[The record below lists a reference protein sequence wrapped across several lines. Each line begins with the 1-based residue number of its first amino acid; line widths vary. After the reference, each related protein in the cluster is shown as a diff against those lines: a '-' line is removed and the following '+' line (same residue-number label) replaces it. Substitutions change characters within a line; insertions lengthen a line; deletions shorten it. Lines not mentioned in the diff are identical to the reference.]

1 MVFLREPPTNFA
13 MYRRPYVL
21 HTEHVQYWK
30 YTGQCIDYAMGRKT
44 LESWSRFG
52 HGQVFLSYA
61 VRWWAANST
70 QSGSFV

>member
-44 LESWSRFG
+44 LES
-52 HGQVFLSYA
+52 
-61 VRWWAANST
+61 
-70 QSGSFV
+70 